1 MPWHINRPDLCPQ
14 EPRINTQDLWPEHLK
29 SVAVLEV
36 YTFQDL
42 ASRSDKCGPQGSLFH
57 SVFKNRVGFFFNV
70 LYMYVL
76 GLIVFIFNCSI
87 NKSKFF
93 FLKLAIYHLCFYL
106 LST

>member
-1 MPWHINRPDLCPQ
+1 MPWHINRPDLRPQ

-29 SVAVLEV
+29 SGAVLGV

-57 SVFKNRVGFFFNV
+57 SVFKNRVFFNV

-76 GLIVFIFNCSI
+76 GLIMFIFNCSI